1 MPVLEAVLSVDFPEM
16 LVYRRHIPTCRGKI
30 EILAPI
36 YQHVGEAI
44 PTCRGKK
51 RADIPTCRGS
61 YTNMSG
67 KRSAP
72 WGFIKPNF
80 LREKKEKR
88 ILMENSLEK
97 KKIKNKKSV
106 ESASPDSSPKPPK
119 KAPPTQLVLLGE
131 EHSGRD
137 EMNLAGHP
145 FALLQSSGRLQ
156 EQNEIVDEWPR
167 TLPNGKTVIAS
178 WRVGTD
184 AKFGLPGPT
193 EELLYLV
200 LLQLTRESAS
210 GGEWPQVVHFSR
222 ADLLRRLGW
231 HDNPGRRDALALCF
245 ERLAAVNITTRW
257 AFWDARAKNYVE
269 SSVFHILD
277 SSWIV
282 SEPPGRKTDK
292 QPLSWFRWNDIL
304 FASFLAGN
312 VRSLA
317 LDFTISLD
325 LPTSRRLFRFLDM
338 HRHSTKPPRDEFSIS
353 VMKLR
358 DKLGMTGYAHVSKVK
373 EKLAAA
379 HAELIERG
387 YLKSVEWEKTR
398 EGETLAFYA
407 FQNVEMTKDTT
418 PTLSGAGRGFNGPRN
433 GISTGGL
440 DRKSPGNAE
449 NDENSAFSLALFD
462 LSDGLGF
469 NHEPN
474 GSGSEGTDAP
484 ESVWEP
490 DFDPETLAFSGG
502 SSPSETC
509 LWARQ
514 MRRRYDELPPEIRE
528 ALLAQAR
535 GECGEW
541 MWDRVENPD
550 SPASL
555 PLWRLVEEHFSGDK

>member
-1 MPVLEAVLSVDFPEM
+1 M
-16 LVYRRHIPTCRGKI
+16 
-30 EILAPI
+30 
-36 YQHVGEAI
+36 
-44 PTCRGKK
+44 
-51 RADIPTCRGS
+51 
-61 YTNMSG
+61 
-67 KRSAP
+67 
-72 WGFIKPNF
+72 
-80 LREKKEKR
+80 
-88 ILMENSLEK
+88 
-97 KKIKNKKSV
+97 
-106 ESASPDSSPKPPK
+106 
-119 KAPPTQLVLLGE
+119 QLVLLGE
-131 EHSGRD
+131 EESGRD

-145 FALLQSSGRLQ
+145 FALLQAPGRLQ
-156 EQNEIVDEWPR
+156 EQNEILDEWPR
-167 TLPNGKTVIAS
+167 TLPNGKSVIAT

-184 AKFGLPGPT
+184 TKFGLPGPN

-200 LLQLTRESAS
+200 LLQLTRELARD
-210 GGEWPQVVHFSR
+210 GEWPQVVHFSR
-222 ADLLRRLGW
+222 ADLLRRLEW
-231 HDNPGRRDALALCF
+231 HDNPARREALALCF

-282 SEPPGRKTDK
+282 SEPPGRKTEK

-317 LDFTISLD
+317 LDFTISLG

-338 HRHSTKPPRDEFSIS
+338 HRHAQKPPKNEFSIS

-379 HAELIERG
+379 HAELLERG
-387 YLKSVEWEKTR
+387 YLQSVEWRKNAS
-398 EGETLAFYA
+398 GETLAFYA
-407 FQNVEMTKDTT
+407 FKNTEVTKDTT
-418 PTLSGAGRGFNGPRN
+418 PTLETPEKGLNGPNSGIGEGIINRN
-433 GISTGGL
+433 
-440 DRKSPGNAE
+440 SPGSSQ

-469 NHEPN
+469 KHAGAESNSDSIAEP
-474 GSGSEGTDAP
+474 TL
-484 ESVWEP
+484 
-490 DFDPETLAFSGG
+490 DFDAETEEFSGG
-502 SSPSETC
+502 ETPSETC

-514 MRRRYDELPPEIRE
+514 MRDRYAALSPEIRE
-528 ALLAQAR
+528 ELLSGAR
-535 GECGEW
+535 GQCGEW

-555 PLWRLVEEHFSGDK
+555 PLWRLVAQHLAQNESPGSEPPDSG

>member
-1 MPVLEAVLSVDFPEM
+1 M
-16 LVYRRHIPTCRGKI
+16 
-30 EILAPI
+30 
-36 YQHVGEAI
+36 
-44 PTCRGKK
+44 
-51 RADIPTCRGS
+51 
-61 YTNMSG
+61 
-67 KRSAP
+67 
-72 WGFIKPNF
+72 
-80 LREKKEKR
+80 EK
-88 ILMENSLEK
+88 NLEK

-106 ESASPDSSPKPPK
+106 ESASPDSSQKSPENRPS
-119 KAPPTQLVLLGE
+119 TQLVLLGE

-145 FALLQSSGRLQ
+145 FALLQAPGRLQ

-167 TLPNGKTVIAS
+167 TLPNGKSVIAS

-184 AKFGLPGPT
+184 AKFGLPGPN

-200 LLQLTRESAS
+200 LLQLTRELATE
-210 GGEWPQVVHFSR
+210 GEWPQVVHFSR
-222 ADLLRRLGW
+222 ADLLRRLEW
-231 HDNPGRRDALALCF
+231 HDNPGRREALALCF

-282 SEPPGRKTDK
+282 SEPPGRKSDK

-338 HRHSTKPPRDEFSIS
+338 HRHAQKPPRGEFSIS

-379 HAELIERG
+379 HNELIERG
-387 YLKSVEWEKTR
+387 YLRSVEWKKTAD
-398 EGETLAFYA
+398 GETLAFYA
-407 FQNVEMTKDTT
+407 FENVEMTKDTT
-418 PTLSGAGRGFNGPRN
+418 LTLETPGRGLNGPKNSVGEGSINRNSAGAGQ
-433 GISTGGL
+433 
-440 DRKSPGNAE
+440 

-469 NHEPN
+469 KHPET
-474 GSGSEGTDAP
+474 GAGAGSEVQGNLA
-484 ESVWEP
+484 
-490 DFDPETLAFSGG
+490 FDSETEEFSGG
-502 SSPSETC
+502 ESPSETC

-514 MRRRYDELPPEIRE
+514 MRVRYDALAPEIRE
-528 ALLAQAR
+528 TLLSEAR
-535 GECGEW
+535 GQCGQW

-555 PLWRLVEEHFSGDK
+555 PLWRLVEEHLAQPDPQPDEPQAPS